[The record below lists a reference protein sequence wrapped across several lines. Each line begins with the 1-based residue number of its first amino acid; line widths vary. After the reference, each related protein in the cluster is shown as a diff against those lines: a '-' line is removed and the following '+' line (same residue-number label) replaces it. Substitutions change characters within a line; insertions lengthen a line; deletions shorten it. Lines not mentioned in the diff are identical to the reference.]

1 MSRDINDF
9 MIVKEEK
16 NLRRDPHSK
25 AVINTDIRSYRNY
38 MKRVNRFDK
47 TEREIDN
54 LKTEV
59 QEIKELLKILVERT

>member
-25 AVINTDIRSYRNY
+25 AVINTDIQSYRNY

>member
-1 MSRDINDF
+1 MSRDITDF

-25 AVINTDIRSYRNY
+25 AVINTDIQSYRNY

>member
-1 MSRDINDF
+1 
-9 MIVKEEK
+9 
-16 NLRRDPHSK
+16 
-25 AVINTDIRSYRNY
+25 

>member
-25 AVINTDIRSYRNY
+25 AVINTDIQSYRNY

-54 LKTEV
+54 IKTEV

>member
-16 NLRRDPHSK
+16 NLRRDPYSK

>member
-1 MSRDINDF
+1 
-9 MIVKEEK
+9 
-16 NLRRDPHSK
+16 
-25 AVINTDIRSYRNY
+25 NTDIQSYRNY

>member
-1 MSRDINDF
+1 

-25 AVINTDIRSYRNY
+25 AVINTDIQSYRNY